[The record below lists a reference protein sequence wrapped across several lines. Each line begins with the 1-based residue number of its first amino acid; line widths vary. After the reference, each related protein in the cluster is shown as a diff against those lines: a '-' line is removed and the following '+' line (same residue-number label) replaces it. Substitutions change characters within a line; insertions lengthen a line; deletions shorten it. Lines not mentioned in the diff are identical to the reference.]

1 MSGLHEIASLA
12 GVLLVAITWL
22 VVSLLAPRSRFLPSG
37 RAGSPARRAFAAR
50 AWLYAVLWVPPVVLL
65 ASFMPGL
72 FGMVIEQ
79 GDHCLTHGYDHH
91 HHHLCFL
98 HPPHAT
104 GHPLSWAAPLGLAL
118 VVAIVLLRCAW
129 RGRSQQRLARAL
141 VATSR
146 ASQLGDGVRLLDCRE
161 PMAVTVGVRAPV
173 ILLSTG
179 LIELASART
188 LEVVLA
194 HEHAHVRRGDTRHA
208 RLDRFA
214 AALLPRSVAA
224 PLLEQ
229 ITLAREQACDAAAV
243 EQIGDPVEVAR
254 ALTEVARLGLC
265 VPATGVSMGS
275 GALEA
280 RVLHLLEPP
289 APTRHGWVSPALLF
303 CALIV
308 AGAGP
313 VHGAI
318 EHLIT
323 FLLH

>member
-1 MSGLHEIASLA
+1 MSGLHEIAILA

-22 VVSLLAPRSRFLPSG
+22 FVLLFAPRTSSG
-37 RAGSPARRAFAAR
+37 VRSPGRRALVAR
-50 AWLYAVLWVPPVVLL
+50 AWLYAVLWVPPLVLS

-72 FGMVIEQ
+72 FGLLIERR
-79 GDHCLTHGYDHH
+79 DHCLTHGHGH
-91 HHHLCFL
+91 HHHLCLL

-104 GHPLSWAAPLGLAL
+104 GHPLVWAACLGLAL
-118 VVAIVLLRCAW
+118 VFVSALLRCAW
-129 RGRSQQRLARAL
+129 RGRSQRRLARAL
-141 VATSR
+141 IATSR
-146 ASQLGDGVRLLDCRE
+146 PSQLGARVRLLDCRE
-161 PMAVTVGVRAPV
+161 PLALTVGVRAPM

-194 HEHAHVRRGDTRHA
+194 HEHAHVARGDTRLA
-208 RLDRFA
+208 WLDRIA
-214 AALLPRSVAA
+214 ATLLPRSVAA

-229 ITLAREQACDAAAV
+229 ITLAREQACDAAAAQQV
-243 EQIGDPVEVAR
+243 GDPVEVAR

-265 VPATGVSMGS
+265 VPATGVSMAS

-280 RVLHLLEPP
+280 RVLHLLEPH
-289 APTRHGWVSPALLF
+289 APTRHAWLMPALLIL
-303 CALIV
+303 ALVI

>member
-1 MSGLHEIASLA
+1 
-12 GVLLVAITWL
+12 VLLVAITWL
-22 VVSLLAPRSRFLPSG
+22 IVCLLAPRT
-37 RAGSPARRAFAAR
+37 AGAGTPGRRAFVAR

-65 ASFMPGL
+65 ASFLPGL
-72 FGMVIEQ
+72 FGMVVEQ
-79 GDHCLTHGYDHH
+79 SDHCFSHGSDHH
-91 HHHLCFL
+91 HHHLCLL

-104 GHPLSWAAPLGLAL
+104 GHPLSWAAPLGLVL
-118 VVAIVLLRCAW
+118 VVGIVLVRCAW
-129 RGRSQQRLARAL
+129 RGRSQRRLARAL

-146 ASQLGDGVRLLDCRE
+146 PSQLGDGVRLLDCRE
-161 PMAVTVGVRAPV
+161 PMAVTVGIRPPM

-179 LIELASART
+179 LIELATART

-194 HEHAHVRRGDTRHA
+194 HERAHVRRGDTRLA
-208 RLDRFA
+208 RVDRLA

-265 VPATGVSMGS
+265 VPATGVSMAS
-275 GALEA
+275 CALEA

-289 APTRHGWVSPALLF
+289 APTRHGWVAPVLLF
-303 CALIV
+303 SALVV

>member
-1 MSGLHEIASLA
+1 MSGLYEIAILA

-22 VVSLLAPRSRFLPSG
+22 SVSLLAPRGTSRT
-37 RAGSPARRAFAAR
+37 GSPAHRAFVAR

-65 ASFMPGL
+65 ASFLPGL
-72 FGMVIEQ
+72 FGLVIEQ
-79 GDHCLTHGYDHH
+79 GDHCFTHGSDHH
-91 HHHLCFL
+91 HHHLCLL

-104 GHPLSWAAPLGLAL
+104 GHPLGWAAPLGLAL
-118 VVAIVLLRCAW
+118 MVAVVLVRCVW
-129 RGRSQQRLARAL
+129 RGRVQRRLARAL
-141 VATSR
+141 VASSR
-146 ASQLGDGVRLLDCRE
+146 PSRLGGDVRLLDCPE
-161 PMAVTVGVRAPV
+161 PLAVTVGIRTPT

-179 LIELASART
+179 LIEFASKPT

-194 HEHAHVRRGDTRHA
+194 HERAHVRRGDMWLA
-208 RLDRFA
+208 RLDRLA

-265 VPATGVSMGS
+265 VPATGVSMAS

-289 APTRHGWVSPALLF
+289 APTRHGWATPVLLIVALV
-303 CALIV
+303 V

-313 VHGAI
+313 VHGGI